1 MVNRTNAA
9 EAALAEPA
17 IPSQQEGRLTLE
29 KSWKLRQSA
38 VAACFVLVYVILDR
52 TTVAFQIWAE
62 ISAWYPP
69 TGLALAAL
77 IGLGWRYAPVILL
90 AECISSTVN
99 YHLPVRS
106 YSFLIGNVEFIAVY
120 TIAAVVLRRVVKID
134 WRLRSMRDVTWLLL
148 VATSAAWIVAFVG
161 TRFLQADELI
171 PAKGYLLAT
180 MNWWVGDAVAIGS
193 IVPFSLI
200 YIVPRLRQYLGYSE
214 SRRTADEGTRKIG
227 RHELRGY
234 GRALETGL
242 FAASI
247 AAVLWAA
254 LSGRFSSGSEMFYLL
269 FLPLILVAVRRGL
282 RGATAAILALDTGII
297 LALRVYPRTYH
308 ELTLLQF
315 LMLILSLA
323 GLVLGA
329 LISERD
335 ESEQKLSEEE
345 ARMRLLLESTGE
357 AIYGVN
363 NKGEWT
369 FCNHALLRMLGYGS
383 QQELLGRN
391 IHDVM
396 HHTKRDGTPYPR
408 EECSQLS
415 ELAAGRKIHVE
426 EELLW
431 RADGSSFEAEIW
443 SHPLVEGGVRRGA
456 VVAFVDITA
465 RKKAQQALRQAK
477 EDAEA
482 ANRAKSDFLANM
494 SHEIRT
500 PMNGILG
507 MTTLALETNLDAEQ
521 RDYLSMVKSSGESL
535 LTLLNDI
542 LDLSKIEAGK
552 LDLEIADMSV
562 EDCIEE
568 ALEPLALKAQ
578 QKGIELVWNVGRD
591 IPNVVRGDSTRL
603 RQVFINLVGNALKFT
618 NAGQVA
624 IYGRHAGNTEGGL
637 MLEFTVSD
645 TGIGIAEEKRIKIFE
660 AFAQA
665 DMSTSRRYGGTGL
678 GLSICERLVNL
689 MGGRI
694 WVESEVGRG
703 SEFHFTMKVFCDV
716 AKEKLRVAA
725 DVSVQPRIQ
734 RGIRRVLV
742 IGHNPVNRELLER
755 LLPRWKMKAV
765 EAASAK
771 DALVLLKRAQL
782 SGEMF
787 SAIMIDKDMSRPGG
801 LALLAALRTSTAPNV
816 PAILV
821 HSRALDAAER
831 KQCEQAEVT
840 RTIPKPFRRSVVHEA
855 LQECFGETRET
866 ETLREFAPAENDR
879 AKLRILLAEDN
890 IVNQRLTSRLLEKM
904 GHTVT
909 IAGNGQIALRF
920 LDKEEFDLIAMDM
933 QMPIMDGLEATERIR
948 ASEEKSGKHVAIV
961 AMTAN
966 AFEEDRERCRRAG
979 MDGYIAKPVSTKSI
993 ELEIAR
999 VMAAQEKA
1007 EKLEVPGRS

>member
-1 MVNRTNAA
+1 LTPEKRWTAR
-9 EAALAEPA
+9 
-17 IPSQQEGRLTLE
+17 RLV
-29 KSWKLRQSA
+29 
-38 VAACFVLVYVILDR
+38 VAACFIVVYVLLDR
-52 TTVAFQIWAE
+52 STVSFQIWTE

-77 IGLGWRYAPVILL
+77 IGLGWRYAPVILM
-90 AECISSTVN
+90 AEYISSIVN
-99 YHLPVRS
+99 YHLAVHS
-106 YSFLIGNVEFIAVY
+106 YSFLAGNIEFIVVY
-120 TIAAVVLRRVVKID
+120 TVAAVVLRRVVKID
-134 WRLRSMRDVTWLLL
+134 WHLRSMRDVAWLLL
-148 VATSAAWIVAFVG
+148 IAICSSCVVAFVG
-161 TRFLQADELI
+161 TRFLQADHLI
-171 PAKGYLLAT
+171 PAQGYLLAV

-193 IVPFSLI
+193 IVPFCLI
-200 YIVPRLRQYLGYSE
+200 YVVPGLRRFLGYSE
-214 SRRTADEGTRKIG
+214 NGVTAEQTIHKVG
-227 RHELRGY
+227 RHELRGFR
-234 GRALETGL
+234 RALESGL

-247 AAVLWAA
+247 VAVLWAA
-254 LSGRFSSGSEMFYLL
+254 LSGKFSSGNEMFYVL
-269 FLPLILVAVRRGL
+269 FPPLIVVAVRRGL

-297 LALRVYPRTYH
+297 LALRLYPRGSA

-335 ESEQKLSEEE
+335 ESEQRLSEEE

-369 FCNHALLRMLGYGS
+369 FCNQALLRLLGYGS
-383 QQELLGRN
+383 QRELLGRN

-396 HHTKRDGTPYPR
+396 HHTRRDGTPYPR

-415 ELAAGRKIHVE
+415 DLAAGKKIHVQ

-443 SHPLVEGGVRRGA
+443 SHPLVEDGARLGA
-456 VVAFVDITA
+456 VVTFIDITE
-465 RKKAQQALRQAK
+465 RKKAQRALEQAK

-507 MTTLALETNLDAEQ
+507 MTALALETNLDPEQ
-521 RDYLSMVKSSGESL
+521 RDYLTMVKSSGESL
-535 LTLLNDI
+535 LKLLNDI

-562 EDCIEE
+562 EDCIEQ
-568 ALEPLALKAQ
+568 ALEPLTLKAQ

-591 IPNVVRGDSTRL
+591 IPEVVRGDSTRL

-618 NAGQVA
+618 NEGQVA
-624 IYGRHAGNTEGGL
+624 IHGRRAGTIEGGL

-645 TGIGIAEEKRIKIFE
+645 TGIGIAEEKRTKIFE

-694 WVESEVGRG
+694 WVESEEGRG
-703 SEFHFTMKVFCDV
+703 SEFHFTIKALSDE
-716 AKEKLRVAA
+716 AKEKFRMPPDGRA
-725 DVSVQPRIQ
+725 QPREQ
-734 RGIRRVLV
+734 ELVRRVLV
-742 IGHNPVNRELLER
+742 VGHNPVDRELLER
-755 LLPRWKMKAV
+755 LLPRWNMKAV
-765 EAASAK
+765 AAASAK
-771 DALVLLKRAQL
+771 DALVLLTRAQRA
-782 SGEMF
+782 GESF
-787 SAIMIDKDMSRPGG
+787 SAIMIDKDMNSSGG
-801 LALLAALRTSTAPNV
+801 LALLAALRTSAAPDV
-816 PAILV
+816 PAVLV
-821 HSRALDAAER
+821 HSQTLDAAER
-831 KQCEQAEVT
+831 KRCEQAGVT
-840 RTIPKPFRRSVVHEA
+840 RTLFKPFRRSTVYEA
-855 LQECFGETRET
+855 LQECFGEVKET
-866 ETLREFAPAENDR
+866 PVAGAVAPAEKR
-879 AKLRILLAEDN
+879 PAGLRILLAEDN
-890 IVNQRLTSRLLEKM
+890 VVNQRLTSRLLEKM

-909 IAGNGQIALRF
+909 IAANGELALR
-920 LDKEEFDLIAMDM
+920 LVSEQKFDLVAMDM

-948 ASEEKSGKHVAIV
+948 AGEKKSGRHLPIV

-966 AFEEDRERCRRAG
+966 AFEEDRRRCRQAG
-979 MDGYIAKPVSTKSI
+979 MDGYIAKPVSAKSI
-993 ELEIAR
+993 ETEIAR
-999 VMAAQEKA
+999 VMAAQEQA
-1007 EKLEVPGRS
+1007 EKLEVPRRV

>member
-1 MVNRTNAA
+1 LTPERT
-9 EAALAEPA
+9 
-17 IPSQQEGRLTLE
+17 
-29 KSWKLRQSA
+29 WKLRQWMVA
-38 VAACFVLVYVILDR
+38 VCFVLVYVLVDR
-52 TTVAFQIWAE
+52 TTVSFQIWTE

-90 AECISSTVN
+90 AESIASVVN

-106 YSFLIGNVEFIAVY
+106 YSFLIGNIEFISVY
-120 TIAAVVLRRVVKID
+120 TAAAVVLRRVVKID

-148 VATSAAWIVAFVG
+148 IATCASCIVAFVG
-161 TRFLQADELI
+161 TRFLMADRLI
-171 PAKGYLLAT
+171 PASGYLLAT
-180 MNWWVGDAVAIGS
+180 MNWWIGDAVAIGS

-200 YIVPRLRQYLGYSE
+200 YIVPHLRQYMGFSE
-214 SRRTADEGTRKIG
+214 RNGKAAEAAHKAG
-227 RHELRGY
+227 RHELQGF
-234 GRALETGL
+234 GRAVESGL
-242 FAASI
+242 FAAGI
-247 AAVLWAA
+247 VAVLWAA
-254 LSGRFSSGSEMFYLL
+254 LSGRFSRGNEMFYLL

-282 RGATAAILALDTGII
+282 RGAAAAILALDTGII
-297 LALRVYPRTYH
+297 LALQLFQRSYS

-363 NKGEWT
+363 NQGEWT
-369 FCNHALLRMLGYGS
+369 FCNQALLRLLGYKS
-383 QQELLGRN
+383 QMELLGRN

-396 HHTKRDGTPYPR
+396 HHTRRDGTPYPR
-408 EECSQLS
+408 QECSQLM
-415 ELAAGRKIHVE
+415 ELAAGKKIHVE

-443 SHPLVEGGVRRGA
+443 SHPLVENGASLGA
-456 VVAFVDITA
+456 VVTFIDITE
-465 RKKAQQALRQAK
+465 RKKAQRALEQAK

-521 RDYLSMVKSSGESL
+521 REYLGMVKSSGESL

-578 QKGIELVWNVGRD
+578 QKGIELVWNIGKD
-591 IPNVVRGDSTRL
+591 IPKVVRGDPTRL

-624 IYGRHAGNTEGGL
+624 IYGRHAGTTEDGL
-637 MLEFTVSD
+637 MLEFTISD
-645 TGIGIAEEKRIKIFE
+645 TGIGIAEEKRKKIFE

-665 DMSTSRRYGGTGL
+665 DMSTTRRYGGTGL

-694 WVESEVGRG
+694 WVESEEGRG
-703 SEFHFTMKVFCDV
+703 SEFHFTMKVFCDT
-716 AKEKLRVAA
+716 AKEQLTATSDNGAQAKI
-725 DVSVQPRIQ
+725 QPIA
-734 RGIRRVLV
+734 RRVLV
-742 IGHNPVNRELLER
+742 VGHNSVNRELLER
-755 LLPRWKMKAV
+755 LLPRWNMKAV
-765 EAASAK
+765 EAVSVK
-771 DALVLLKRAQL
+771 DALVLLTKAQDT
-782 SGEMF
+782 GERF
-787 SAIMIDKDMSRPGG
+787 SAIMIDNDMPSPGG
-801 LALLAALRTSTAPNV
+801 LAMLGALRTTTSPDV

-821 HSRALDAAER
+821 HSRPLDAAER
-831 KQCEQAEVT
+831 KRCEQAGVT
-840 RTIPKPFRRSVVHEA
+840 RTILKPFRCSAVHEA
-855 LQECFGETRET
+855 LQECLGEVKQTQVPRAET
-866 ETLREFAPAENDR
+866 PPEERGAR
-879 AKLRILLAEDN
+879 LRILLAEDN
-890 IVNQRLTSRLLEKM
+890 TVNQRLTSRLLEKM

-909 IAGNGQIALRF
+909 IAGNGQIALR
-920 LDKEEFDLIAMDM
+920 LLAEEEFDLVAMDM

-948 ASEEKSGKHVAIV
+948 ASEKKSRRHIAIV

-979 MDGYIAKPVSTKSI
+979 MDGYIAKPVNSKSI
-993 ELEIAR
+993 EMEIAR

-1007 EKLEVPGRS
+1007 EKVEVPRIR

>member
-1 MVNRTNAA
+1 MT
-9 EAALAEPA
+9 P
-17 IPSQQEGRLTLE
+17 E
-29 KSWKLRQSA
+29 KSWKLRQLVVA
-38 VAACFVLVYVILDR
+38 VCFVVVYVLLDR
-52 TTVAFQIWAE
+52 TTVSFQIWTE

-90 AECISSTVN
+90 AECIASVVN

-106 YSFLIGNVEFIAVY
+106 YSFLAGNVEFISVY
-120 TIAAVVLRRVVKID
+120 TAAAVVLRRVVKID

-148 VATSAAWIVAFVG
+148 IATCASCTVAFVG
-161 TRFLQADELI
+161 TRFLMADHLI
-171 PAKGYLLAT
+171 PAQGYLLAT

-200 YIVPRLRQYLGYSE
+200 YIVPLLRRYLGYSE
-214 SRRTADEGTRKIG
+214 RDGKAGESAHRAG
-227 RHELRGY
+227 RHELQGF
-234 GRALETGL
+234 GRSLESGL
-242 FAASI
+242 FAAGI
-247 AAVLWAA
+247 VAVLWAA
-254 LSGRFSSGSEMFYLL
+254 LSGRFSRGNEMFYLL

-282 RGATAAILALDTGII
+282 RGVTAAILALDTGII
-297 LALRVYPRTYH
+297 LALRLYQRNYS

-357 AIYGVN
+357 AVYGVDN
-363 NKGEWT
+363 QGECT
-369 FCNHALLRMLGYGS
+369 FCNQALLRLLGYAS
-383 QQELLGRN
+383 QEELLGRN
-391 IHDVM
+391 IHDVI
-396 HHTKRDGTPYPR
+396 HHTSREGTANSR
-408 EECSQLS
+408 EECSMQK
-415 ELAAGRKIHVE
+415 ELQSGRKFHVA

-431 RADGSSFEAEIW
+431 RSNGTSFDAELW
-443 SHPLVEGGVRRGA
+443 CHPLFEDGERRGA
-456 VVAFVDITA
+456 VVTFVDITE

-578 QKGIELVWNVGRD
+578 QKGIELVWNVGKD
-591 IPNVVRGDSTRL
+591 IPKVVRGDCTRL

-624 IYGRHAGNTEGGL
+624 IYGRHAGTTEGGL

-678 GLSICERLVNL
+678 GLSICERLVDL

-694 WVESEVGRG
+694 WVESEEGRG
-703 SEFHFTMKVFCDV
+703 SEFHFTMKVFCDA
-716 AKEKLRVAA
+716 AKDKLRVPTDGRAQA
-725 DVSVQPRIQ
+725 KIQPV
-734 RGIRRVLV
+734 RRVLV
-742 IGHNPVNRELLER
+742 VGHNPVNRELLDR
-755 LLPRWKMKAV
+755 LLPRWNMKAV

-771 DALVLLKRAQL
+771 DALVLLTRAQTA
-782 SGEMF
+782 EEKF
-787 SAIMIDKDMSRPGG
+787 SAIMIDKDMPSPGG
-801 LALLAALRTSTAPNV
+801 LALLAALRTTTSPDV
-816 PAILV
+816 PAILA
-821 HSRALDAAER
+821 HSRPLDAAER
-831 KQCEQAEVT
+831 KRCEQASVT
-840 RTIPKPFRRSVVHEA
+840 RTILKPFRRSAVYEA
-855 LQECFGETRET
+855 LQECFGEVKEARVAAPE
-866 ETLREFAPAENDR
+866 APAEEGR
-879 AKLRILLAEDN
+879 AGLRILLAEDN
-890 IVNQRLTSRLLEKM
+890 VVNQRLTSRLLEKM

-909 IAGNGQIALRF
+909 IAGNGQIALR
-920 LDKEEFDLIAMDM
+920 LLAEEDFDLVAMDM
-933 QMPIMDGLEATERIR
+933 QMPIMDGLEATEMIR
-948 ASEEKSGKHVAIV
+948 AGEKKTGRHVAIV

-966 AFEEDRERCRRAG
+966 AFEEDRQRCRQAG
-979 MDGYIAKPVSTKSI
+979 MDGYIAKPVSSKSI
-993 ELEIAR
+993 EMEIAR
-999 VMAAQEKA
+999 VMAAQEKT
-1007 EKLEVPGRS
+1007 EKLEVPRRG

>member
-1 MVNRTNAA
+1 LV
-9 EAALAEPA
+9 
-17 IPSQQEGRLTLE
+17 SE
-29 KSWKLRQSA
+29 KASKLRQLLVA
-38 VAACFVLVYVILDR
+38 VCFVVAYVLVDR

-69 TGLALAAL
+69 TGMALAAL
-77 IGLGWRYAPVILL
+77 IGLGWRYAPIILL
-90 AECISSTVN
+90 AECIASVVN

-106 YSFLIGNVEFIAVY
+106 YSFLIGNVEFILVY
-120 TIAAVVLRRVVKID
+120 TMAAVVLRRVVKTD
-134 WRLRSMRDVTWLLL
+134 WRLRTMRDVTWLLM
-148 VATSAAWIVAFVG
+148 VATCASCIVAFIG
-161 TRFLQADELI
+161 TRFLQADHLI
-171 PAKGYLLAT
+171 PAQGYLLAT

-200 YIVPRLRQYLGYSE
+200 YIAPGLRRYLGYSE
-214 SRRTADEGTRKIG
+214 SGRTPDEATRRVG

-234 GRALETGL
+234 GRTLETGL

-247 AAVLWAA
+247 VAVLWAA

-335 ESEQKLSEEE
+335 VSEQKLSEEE

-357 AIYGVN
+357 AIYGVDTTG
-363 NKGEWT
+363 KCT
-369 FCNHALLRMLGYGS
+369 FCNHAMLRLLRYPS
-383 QQELLGRN
+383 QEVLLGKN
-391 IHDVM
+391 LHDVM
-396 HHTKRDGTPYPR
+396 HHTRRDGTHFSR
-408 EECSQLS
+408 DECAVHKEFL
-415 ELAAGRKIHVE
+415 AGRKFHGTDE
-426 EELLW
+426 FLW
-431 RADGSSFEAEIW
+431 RADGTSFDAELW
-443 SHPLVEGGVRRGA
+443 CHPVLQQGNMIGGV
-456 VVAFVDITA
+456 VTFVDITE
-465 RKKAQQALRQAK
+465 RKKAEEALRRAK

-568 ALEPLALKAQ
+568 ALEPLALRAQ

-591 IPNVVRGDSTRL
+591 IPKVVRGDCTRL
-603 RQVFINLVGNALKFT
+603 RQVFINLAGNALKFT
-618 NAGQVA
+618 NKGQVA
-624 IYGRHAGNTEGGL
+624 IYGRHAGTTEGGL

-645 TGIGIAEEKRIKIFE
+645 TGIGIAEEKRLKIFE

-703 SEFHFTMKVFCDV
+703 SEFHFTMKVFCN
-716 AKEKLRVAA
+716 ASKERPGTTPDGTVPPKIPTMVG
-725 DVSVQPRIQ
+725 Q
-734 RGIRRVLV
+734 VLV
-742 IGHNPVNRELLER
+742 IGHNSVNRELLER
-755 LLPRWKMKAV
+755 LLPRWNMKAV

-782 SGEMF
+782 AGERF
-787 SAIMIDKDMSRPGG
+787 LAIMIDKDMGKPGG
-801 LALLAALRTSTAPNV
+801 LALLAALRTSAAPDV

-821 HSRALDAAER
+821 HARALDAAER
-831 KQCEQAEVT
+831 KQCEQAGVT
-840 RTIPKPFRRSVVHEA
+840 RTILKPFRRSTLYEA
-855 LQECFGETRET
+855 LQECLGEAKETRVAEAV
-866 ETLREFAPAENDR
+866 APPEGQ

-909 IAGNGQIALRF
+909 IAGNGQIALRL
-920 LDKEEFDLIAMDM
+920 LDEEDFDLVAMDM
-933 QMPIMDGLEATERIR
+933 QMPIMDGLEATEKIR
-948 ASEEKSGKHVAIV
+948 ASEKKTGRHVAIV

-966 AFEEDRERCRRAG
+966 AFEEDRERCRQAG
-979 MDGYIAKPVSTKSI
+979 MDGYIAKPVSSKSI
-993 ELEIAR
+993 EMEIRR
-999 VMAAQEKA
+999 VMAAQEKF
-1007 EKLEVPGRS
+1007 ERLEVPGRR

>member
-1 MVNRTNAA
+1 MA
-9 EAALAEPA
+9 
-17 IPSQQEGRLTLE
+17 SE
-29 KSWKLRQSA
+29 KAWKLRQLVVA
-38 VAACFVLVYVILDR
+38 VCFVVVYVLLDR

-90 AECISSTVN
+90 AECIASIVN

-106 YSFLIGNVEFIAVY
+106 YSFLIGNTEFILVY
-120 TIAAVVLRRVVKID
+120 TVAAVVLRRVVKID
-134 WRLRSMRDVTWLLL
+134 WRLRTMRDVTWLLL
-148 VATSAAWIVAFVG
+148 IATCASCVVAFVG
-161 TRFLQADELI
+161 TRFLQADGLI
-171 PAKGYLLAT
+171 PARGYLLAT

-200 YIVPRLRQYLGYSE
+200 YILPGLRRYLGSSE
-214 SRRTADEGTRKIG
+214 SGGAADEATRKVG
-227 RHELRGY
+227 RHELRGS

-247 AAVLWAA
+247 VAVLWAA

-297 LALRVYPRTYH
+297 LALRVYPRTYR

-357 AIYGVN
+357 AIYGVD

-369 FCNHALLRMLGYGS
+369 FCNHAMLRMLGYGS

-443 SHPLVEGGVRRGA
+443 SHPLVENGASLGA
-456 VVAFVDITA
+456 VVTFIDITE
-465 RKKAQQALRQAK
+465 RKKAQRALEQAK
-477 EDAEA
+477 DDAEA

-552 LDLEIADMSV
+552 LELEIADISV

-568 ALEPLALKAQ
+568 AMEPLALKAQ

-591 IPNVVRGDSTRL
+591 IPKIVRGDSTRL
-603 RQVFINLVGNALKFT
+603 RQVFINLAGNALKFT
-618 NAGQVA
+618 NEGQVA
-624 IYGRHAGNTEGGL
+624 IYGRLAGTTEGGL

-645 TGIGIAEEKRIKIFE
+645 TGIGIAEEKRLKIFE

-703 SEFHFTMKVFCDV
+703 SEFHFTMKVFCD
-716 AKEKLRVAA
+716 ATKEKLRVAPDGRA
-725 DVSVQPRIQ
+725 QPKIQ
-734 RGIRRVLV
+734 PEVRRVLV
-742 IGHNPVNRELLER
+742 IGQNPVNRELLER
-755 LLPRWKMKAV
+755 LLPRWNMKAV

-771 DALVLLKRAQL
+771 DVLVLLKRAQL
-782 SGEMF
+782 AGERF

-801 LALLAALRTSTAPNV
+801 LALLAALRTSAAPSV
-816 PAILV
+816 PTILV
-821 HSRALDAAER
+821 HSRPLDAAER
-831 KQCEQAEVT
+831 KQCEQAGVT
-840 RTIPKPFRRSVVHEA
+840 RTILKPFRRSTVYEA
-855 LQECFGETRET
+855 LQECLGEMKET
-866 ETLREFAPAENDR
+866 QATAAEAPAAEGR
-879 AKLRILLAEDN
+879 RTLRILLAEDN

-909 IAGNGQIALRF
+909 IAGNGQMALQ
-920 LDKEEFDLIAMDM
+920 LLAEEDFDLVAMDM
-933 QMPIMDGLEATERIR
+933 QMPIMDGLEATEKIR
-948 ASEEKSGKHVAIV
+948 ASEKKTGRHVAIV

-966 AFEEDRERCRRAG
+966 AFEEDRERCRQAG
-979 MDGYIAKPVSTKSI
+979 MDGYIAKPVSSKSI
-993 ELEIAR
+993 EMEIAR
-999 VMAAQEKA
+999 VMAGKEKV
-1007 EKLEVPGRS
+1007 EKLQVQ